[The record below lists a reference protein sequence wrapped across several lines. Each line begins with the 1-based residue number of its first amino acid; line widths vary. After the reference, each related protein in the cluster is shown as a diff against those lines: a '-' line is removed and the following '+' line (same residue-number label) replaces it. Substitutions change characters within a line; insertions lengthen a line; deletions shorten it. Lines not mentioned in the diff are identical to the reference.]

1 MKTFSVEIGEREL
14 AKVYFLLG
22 SSNGKSVVRGGPP
35 VLYQLANEVFE
46 GVGGGGEAYGLKQKV
61 GYPIDYYSVQDG
73 WEELLG
79 IEPLDKEI
87 KEEAILLKIKS
98 LERELSELKEMLDK

>member
-22 SSNGKSVVRGGPP
+22 SSNGKSVVRGGLPT
-35 VLYQLANEVFE
+35 LYKLANDVFK
-46 GVGGGGEAYGLKQKV
+46 GVNMSEEAYVLKQKV
-61 GYPIDYYSVQDG
+61 EYPIDYYSVQDE

-79 IEPLDKEI
+79 IKTLSEEI
-87 KEEAILLKIKS
+87 KEEAILLKIES
-98 LERELSELKEMLDK
+98 LEKELSELKEMLEK